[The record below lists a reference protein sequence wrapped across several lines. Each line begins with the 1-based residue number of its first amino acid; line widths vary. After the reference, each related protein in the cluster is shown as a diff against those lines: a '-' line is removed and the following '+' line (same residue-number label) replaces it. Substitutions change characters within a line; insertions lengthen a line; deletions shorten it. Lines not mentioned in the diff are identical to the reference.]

1 MFDRA
6 RVRDRKQLR
15 VASLLAAVAG
25 YIDAY
30 SLIWLGL
37 YVSFMSGNT
46 TSLGMNAGKAHF
58 SAVIAPTVAV
68 PSFVL
73 GSFAGHFALETHA
86 FDIRR
91 AIIALISACLF
102 AAMAIGLASGPKL
115 LEIAILCFGM
125 GLVNPVHARVGTGT
139 AGVTFVTGTLN
150 RLGKDV
156 ALAVRGQAIANPEGP
171 GDNYWRRA
179 RIDLLFWSS
188 FVGGAVLSGLVSLYF
203 DEMALLPAAAVMLAL
218 AVVPSLLADAV
229 PPETL
234 RGHGGT
240 RPLGV
245 KEP

>member
-6 RVRDRKQLR
+6 RDRKQLR

-30 SLIWLGL
+30 SLTWLGL

-46 TSLGMNAGKAHF
+46 TSLGMNVGKAHLGVVAAPAT
-58 SAVIAPTVAV
+58 AVLF
-68 PSFVL
+68 FVL
-73 GSFAGHFALETHA
+73 GSFGGHLALETRA
-86 FDIRR
+86 FDVRR
-91 AIIALISACLF
+91 AVIALISACLF
-102 AAMAIGLASGPKL
+102 AAMAIGLASGSKL
-115 LEIAILCFGM
+115 LEIALLSFGM

-139 AGVTFVTGTLN
+139 ASVTFVTGTLN

-179 RIDLLFWSS
+179 RIDFRLWGS
-188 FVGGAVLSGLVSLYF
+188 FAGGAVLSGLISLYF

-218 AVVPSLLADAV
+218 AVAPALLGDTV
-229 PPETL
+229 SPETH
-234 RGHGGT
+234 RGHAGT
-240 RPLGV
+240 QSLGV